1 VAASSAG
8 AASLASAAA
17 AASGSLVCDSP
28 DLFVQVL
35 PSNVFRNVR
44 LIQRAMLLT
53 VRHAK
58 HRILITNPYFF
69 PPPVL
74 FRALQDAAQRGVEV
88 VVICPGEGRTDVPV
102 TRWAS
107 QHIYYTLLRSGV
119 RIFEMQSAT
128 LHAKTVTI
136 DGIYTSIGSFNWDRS
151 VRNSPLLLSQPSPS
165 RSRLAPFLTS
175 DSFFSAFV
183 FLFPC
188 SVSPLVATWR

>member
-1 VAASSAG
+1 M
-8 AASLASAAA
+8 
-17 AASGSLVCDSP
+17 
-28 DLFVQVL
+28 QVL

-74 FRALQDAAQRGVEV
+74 FRALQDAAKRGVEV

-151 VRNSPLLLSQPSPS
+151 VLTLSAAPRSYPRLVPLLPSLTLSS
-165 RSRLAPFLTS
+165 LCL
-175 DSFFSAFV
+175 FFV
-183 FLFPC
+183 PC
-188 SVSPLVATWR
+188 SVSPLVVTWR